1 MKKITAF
8 VQILI
13 FLFFALKIAALAGV
27 MQKPEDGRVE
37 TASVKTQNEA
47 RRVNVLPGLPKEGNK
62 ELEGAR
68 TLLTA
73 LEEKQKSLDKREAV
87 LKVEEQRLLALKNEI
102 IEKMA
107 ELKAEQEKL
116 YAELE
121 KVAASDA
128 KKYKDL
134 AKVYDSTPPAKA
146 GAMLEAMDL
155 KTAAGITMHM
165 KKDKA
170 GAIWGYLTPQKAV
183 EITREITGAG
193 AQRP

>member
-1 MKKITAF
+1 MKKITTF
-8 VQILI
+8 IQILI
-13 FLFFALKIAALAGV
+13 FLFFALKIVALAGV

-47 RRVNVLPGLPKEGNK
+47 RPVNVSPKEGNK

-68 TLLTA
+68 TLLKA
-73 LEEKQKSLDKREAV
+73 LEEKQKSLDKREAA
-87 LKVEEQRLLALKNEI
+87 LKTEEQRLLALKNEI

-121 KVAASDA
+121 KVTAADA

-155 KTAAGITMHM
+155 KTAAGITMNM

>member
-1 MKKITAF
+1 MKKITTF
-8 VQILI
+8 IQILI
-13 FLFFALKIAALAGV
+13 FLFFALKIVALAGV

-47 RRVNVLPGLPKEGNK
+47 RPVNVSPGLPKEGNK

-68 TLLTA
+68 TLLKA
-73 LEEKQKSLDKREAV
+73 LEEKQKSLDKREAA
-87 LKVEEQRLLALKNEI
+87 LKTEEQRLLALKNEI

-121 KVAASDA
+121 KVTAADA

-155 KTAAGITMHM
+155 KTAAGITMNM

-183 EITREITGAG
+183 EITREITGTG